1 MSQTLNQYLLRVG
14 VFLALVFIIV
24 VLLYPV
30 LQEAFLSNIF
40 INLIILLALAVG
52 IIFNIVKLIDLN
64 SDFSSLVN
72 FDINKSS
79 QSFTNNS
86 GNLKN
91 ITEDLKP
98 IDGRFVFKSTSISRL
113 IENTDMALSS
123 VRETSRYLVGL
134 LVFLGLLGTF
144 WGLLKTIGSVGNV
157 ISGLGID
164 DTNVAGFF
172 NSLKD
177 GLNAP
182 LQGMSIAF
190 SSSLLGLA
198 GSLILGFIDI
208 NLGCPVKK
216 VVKKGCGAA
225 LLRDP
230 AYLEKFLTII
240 KKGIRIPLTVKMRT
254 GWNEEELTIHECVQ
268 AAYNSGCEWVAIHGR
283 TRAQGYEGKADWN
296 LIAEVKANA
305 KIPVIGNGDIRNA
318 EQARRRLAESKVDA
332 VMIGRGALRN
342 PGIFNECIGLK
353 TDISCL
359 NIIRRY
365 QKSLKEYYD
374 TRFALIMLRKFSA
387 WLAFG
392 NPGAAKFRKSMFD
405 CLTSAEVMEKVEAFF
420 QNETPLPFNDNEKFM
435 MGGHG

>member
-1 MSQTLNQYLLRVG
+1 MPQTLNQYLLRVG

-52 IIFNIVKLIDLN
+52 IIFNIVKLIGLSN
-64 SDFSSLVN
+64 DFSSLVN

-79 QSFTNNS
+79 QSFNNNS
-86 GNLKN
+86 AILKN
-91 ITEDLKP
+91 IIVDLKP
-98 IDGRFVFKSTSISRL
+98 IDGRFVFKSSSINRL

-208 NLGCPVKK
+208 NLGQAQNKFSLFFEK
-216 VVKKGCGAA
+216 VLNKNSVPDLINSSSSDNLNKQA
-225 LLRDP
+225 LQKIYD
-230 AYLEKFLTII
+230 
-240 KKGIRIPLTVKMRT
+240 
-254 GWNEEELTIHECVQ
+254 
-268 AAYNSGCEWVAIHGR
+268 
-283 TRAQGYEGKADWN
+283 N
-296 LIAEVKANA
+296 LDSIV
-305 KIPVIGNGDIRNA
+305 
-318 EQARRRLAESKVDA
+318 
-332 VMIGRGALRN
+332 
-342 PGIFNECIGLK
+342 
-353 TDISCL
+353 
-359 NIIRRY
+359 Y
-365 QKSLKEYYD
+365 SLK
-374 TRFALIMLRKFSA
+374 K
-387 WLAFG
+387 
-392 NPGAAKFRKSMFD
+392 
-405 CLTSAEVMEKVEAFF
+405 TSEN
-420 QNETPLPFNDNEKFM
+420 QNEINKYLSELSNQIKNANNQSTKLDEKLSNFLSTQLNTQSSILQLINKINEQGILDSSTKKIFDDLNKSIQQFNANTKK
-435 MGGHG
+435 

>member
-1 MSQTLNQYLLRVG
+1 MPQTLNQYLLRVG

-52 IIFNIVKLIDLN
+52 IIFNIVKLIGLSN
-64 SDFSSLVN
+64 DFSSLVN

-79 QSFTNNS
+79 QSFNNNS
-86 GNLKN
+86 ANLKN
-91 ITEDLKP
+91 IIVDLKP
-98 IDGRFVFKSTSISRL
+98 IDGRFVFKSTSINRL

-208 NLGCPVKK
+208 NLGQAQNKFSLFFEK
-216 VVKKGCGAA
+216 VLNKNSVPDLINSSSSDNLNKQA
-225 LLRDP
+225 LQKIYD
-230 AYLEKFLTII
+230 
-240 KKGIRIPLTVKMRT
+240 
-254 GWNEEELTIHECVQ
+254 
-268 AAYNSGCEWVAIHGR
+268 
-283 TRAQGYEGKADWN
+283 N
-296 LIAEVKANA
+296 LDSIV
-305 KIPVIGNGDIRNA
+305 
-318 EQARRRLAESKVDA
+318 
-332 VMIGRGALRN
+332 
-342 PGIFNECIGLK
+342 
-353 TDISCL
+353 
-359 NIIRRY
+359 Y
-365 QKSLKEYYD
+365 SLK
-374 TRFALIMLRKFSA
+374 K
-387 WLAFG
+387 
-392 NPGAAKFRKSMFD
+392 
-405 CLTSAEVMEKVEAFF
+405 TSEN
-420 QNETPLPFNDNEKFM
+420 QNEINKYLSELSNQIKNANNQSTKLDEKLSNFLSTQLNTQSSILQLINKINEQGILDSSTKKIFDDLNKSIQQFNANTKK
-435 MGGHG
+435 

>member
-91 ITEDLKP
+91 IIEDLKP
-98 IDGRFVFKSTSISRL
+98 IDGRFVFKSTSINRL

-208 NLGCPVKK
+208 NLGQAQNKFSLFFEK
-216 VVKKGCGAA
+216 VVNNNSAPDLLSSTSSDDVNTQA
-225 LLRDP
+225 LQKIYD
-230 AYLEKFLTII
+230 
-240 KKGIRIPLTVKMRT
+240 
-254 GWNEEELTIHECVQ
+254 
-268 AAYNSGCEWVAIHGR
+268 
-283 TRAQGYEGKADWN
+283 N
-296 LIAEVKANA
+296 LDSIV
-305 KIPVIGNGDIRNA
+305 
-318 EQARRRLAESKVDA
+318 
-332 VMIGRGALRN
+332 
-342 PGIFNECIGLK
+342 
-353 TDISCL
+353 
-359 NIIRRY
+359 Y
-365 QKSLKEYYD
+365 SLK
-374 TRFALIMLRKFSA
+374 K
-387 WLAFG
+387 
-392 NPGAAKFRKSMFD
+392 
-405 CLTSAEVMEKVEAFF
+405 TSDN
-420 QNETPLPFNDNEKFM
+420 QNEISKYLSELSNQIKNVNNQSAKLDEKLSNFLSSQLNTQSSILQLINKINEQGILDSSTKKIFDNLNKNIQEFNKNTKK
-435 MGGHG
+435 

>member
-1 MSQTLNQYLLRVG
+1 MSQNLNQYLLRVG

-52 IIFNIVKLIDLN
+52 VIFNIVKLIDLN

-79 QSFTNNS
+79 KSFTSNS
-86 GNLKN
+86 GILKN
-91 ITEDLKP
+91 IIEDLKP

-208 NLGCPVKK
+208 NLGQAQNKFSLFFEK
-216 VVKKGCGAA
+216 VVNNNSVPDLLSSTSSDNLNSQA
-225 LLRDP
+225 L
-230 AYLEKFLTII
+230 
-240 KKGIRIPLTVKMRT
+240 
-254 GWNEEELTIHECVQ
+254 Q
-268 AAYNSGCEWVAIHGR
+268 
-283 TRAQGYEGKADWN
+283 
-296 LIAEVKANA
+296 
-305 KIPVIGNGDIRNA
+305 KIYDNHDSIV
-318 EQARRRLAESKVDA
+318 
-332 VMIGRGALRN
+332 
-342 PGIFNECIGLK
+342 
-353 TDISCL
+353 
-359 NIIRRY
+359 Y
-365 QKSLKEYYD
+365 SLK
-374 TRFALIMLRKFSA
+374 K
-387 WLAFG
+387 
-392 NPGAAKFRKSMFD
+392 
-405 CLTSAEVMEKVEAFF
+405 TSDN
-420 QNETPLPFNDNEKFM
+420 QNEISKYLSELSNQIKNVNNQSAKLDEKLSNFLSSQLNTQSSILQLINKINEQGILDSSTKKYLII
-435 MGGHG
+435 